1 MAEDILV
8 TENLFTQ
15 YDSVGDTDTVTE
27 EAQIRQSVAIAIIE
41 RVGFGA
47 PPLTP
52 EEIEER
58 RGKLEDTIRA
68 SEYTEPPISVTVDA
82 IDVSNQSV
90 TFKAQTNRI
99 SLPLTFN

>member
-8 TENLFTQ
+8 TTDLTSQ
-15 YDSVGDTDTVTE
+15 YDSVGDIDTVRG
-27 EAQIRQSVAIAIIE
+27 EAQIQQAVAIEIIE
-41 RVGFGA
+41 RFGFGA

-52 EEIEER
+52 EGLEER

-82 IDVSNQSV
+82 VDVTTQSV
-90 TFKAQTNRI
+90 TFKAQTNRVT
-99 SLPLTFN
+99 LPLNFG